1 MGADLLDRTGL
12 DLSVPEAVVL
22 AEVVGQRDQEPREEL
37 EPELG
42 QLVEE
47 LKTDLSRCLE

>member
-1 MGADLLDRTGL
+1 MLDRTGL

-37 EPELG
+37 ELG

-47 LKTDLSRCLE
+47 LKTDLPRCLE

>member
-37 EPELG
+37 G

-47 LKTDLSRCLE
+47 LKMDLPRYLE

>member
-22 AEVVGQRDQEPREEL
+22 AEVVGRRGLEHLEEL
-37 EPELG
+37 EPEPG

-47 LKTDLSRCLE
+47 LKTDLPRCLE